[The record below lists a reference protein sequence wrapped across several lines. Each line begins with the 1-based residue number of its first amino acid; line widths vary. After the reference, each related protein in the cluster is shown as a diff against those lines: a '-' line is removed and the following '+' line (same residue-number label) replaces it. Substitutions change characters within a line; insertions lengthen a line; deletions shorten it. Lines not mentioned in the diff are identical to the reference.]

1 MCIFMS
7 KKLKFAQT
15 ERGNARVELNKT
27 AVNKTAVN
35 KTAVVFTDLLTQ
47 KYTPLILSMVA
58 KKSSQ

>member
-15 ERGNARVELNKT
+15 ERGNARVEL
-27 AVNKTAVN
+27 NKTAVN